1 MFNSIGI
8 PGLIIILVIAL
19 VVFGPSKLP
28 QLGRALGDTLRE
40 FRSSTKG
47 VVDDITTEGK
57 TENQQQTESK

>member
-1 MFNSIGI
+1 MFSNIGI

-19 VVFGPSKLP
+19 VVFGPTKLP

-47 VVDDITTEGK
+47 VVDDITSEVKGEDEK
-57 TENQQQTESK
+57 KADKQ